1 MGKLAFLFPGQG
13 AQYPGM
19 GKSLYDTFS
28 SAKNIFDKA
37 DNTLDFSV
45 SELCFNGS
53 PEDLKKTENTQPA
66 LLTVS
71 VAAYSVL
78 KEKGLEAEGFAGHSI
93 GEYAALVS
101 SGTLDFTD
109 ALKIVRERGNLMA
122 NADPDGKGGMAA
134 VIGLDESQVNELIK
148 KASDFGK
155 IEAAN
160 FNCPGQIV
168 ISGEK
173 TAIEKAEAIATDMDA
188 RGYVIL
194 DVSGP
199 FHSSFMKQA
208 GEKIKEKLETV
219 NFTDKS
225 ESVVSNV
232 TAQWTSSGT
241 SADLLSKQIYSPVK
255 WEQSIK
261 FLIQNGY
268 DRFIEVGP
276 GKVLRGLMRRIDKS
290 FKCGSTD
297 DTALLEK
304 AIEMFGGSDAS

>member
-173 TAIEKAEAIATDMDA
+173 TAIEKA
-188 RGYVIL
+188 
-194 DVSGP
+194 
-199 FHSSFMKQA
+199 
-208 GEKIKEKLETV
+208 
-219 NFTDKS
+219 
-225 ESVVSNV
+225 
-232 TAQWTSSGT
+232 
-241 SADLLSKQIYSPVK
+241 
-255 WEQSIK
+255 
-261 FLIQNGY
+261 
-268 DRFIEVGP
+268 
-276 GKVLRGLMRRIDKS
+276 
-290 FKCGSTD
+290 
-297 DTALLEK
+297 
-304 AIEMFGGSDAS
+304 